1 MQRVI
6 EHSTPAEQ
14 EAIKN
19 YIGTDNNALC
29 LDKSACRVVQTA
41 LETQERSTSSS
52 AHNNQKL
59 IDKSIG
65 AVKKTGITTKDGAYS
80 LVETPNETSHSSSR
94 DVSGP
99 ESSGA
104 NVIQI
109 PVRAGITA
117 EQVRKTG
124 RKPQKLPILTHWKT
138 PESLVPMH
146 RKARNFPRLINR
158 SYVEP
163 RGFQAA
169 FSMRDSQKNRLGIE
183 VNRKFR
189 KIWPKISDFRC
200 LKRLPDVSL
209 SCHVS
214 ASFSLNSAKNPEE
227 GFEKRERCRKIA
239 RIEYEIRSLERRL
252 EKRSSR
258 V

>member
-158 SYVEP
+158 S
-163 RGFQAA
+163 
-169 FSMRDSQKNRLGIE
+169 
-183 VNRKFR
+183 
-189 KIWPKISDFRC
+189 KIDLASKC

>member
-117 EQVRKTG
+117 EQGKLLNLWSRCIAKPGIFLGSSIVRMWSHVDFKQRLACATVRKIDLAS
-124 RKPQKLPILTHWKT
+124 K
-138 PESLVPMH
+138 
-146 RKARNFPRLINR
+146 
-158 SYVEP
+158 
-163 RGFQAA
+163 
-169 FSMRDSQKNRLGIE
+169 
-183 VNRKFR
+183 
-189 KIWPKISDFRC
+189 C